1 MKNNRALIVEK
12 ISFTLVEIKTKN
24 TIPYTV
30 SVGRDTSAQN
40 VEKKNEYKCT
50 ECGKALEFHVK
61 SGSAK
66 SGSLKIQ

>member
-1 MKNNRALIVEK
+1 M
-12 ISFTLVEIKTKN
+12 
-24 TIPYTV
+24 
-30 SVGRDTSAQN
+30 
-40 VEKKNEYKCT
+40 EKKNEYKYT